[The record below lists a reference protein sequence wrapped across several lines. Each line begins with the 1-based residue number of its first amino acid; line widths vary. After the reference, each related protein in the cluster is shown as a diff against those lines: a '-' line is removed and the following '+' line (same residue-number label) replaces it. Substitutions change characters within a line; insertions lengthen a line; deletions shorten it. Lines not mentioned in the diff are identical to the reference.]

1 MLQRRLMVH
10 QIEYKDGSNAVSCYL
25 PEDSGPDK
33 NAAAEL
39 RRLTELKETVE
50 RLSAAPGFLQAAGS
64 GLSGL
69 SARRIFTRVQGFPS
83 ARS

>member
-10 QIEYKDGSNAVSCYL
+10 QIKYKDGSNAVSCYL
-25 PEDSGPDK
+25 PEDLGPDK

-50 RLSAAPGFLQAAGS
+50 RLSAAPGFFAGG

-69 SARRIFTRVQGFPS
+69 SARRIFTTVQGFPS

>member
-25 PEDSGPDK
+25 PEDLGPDK

-50 RLSAAPGFLQAAGS
+50 RL
-64 GLSGL
+64 
-69 SARRIFTRVQGFPS
+69 
-83 ARS
+83 